1 MRRLAELRIR
11 TKLILIIIFTC
22 NIALLLASITIITYD
37 NYTYRA
43 QKAEE
48 VSAQAGVLAAG
59 MIATLEFEDRKSAQE
74 DLNPLATNPEIMV
87 AAVYTSDGL
96 LFASYIRSESKPP
109 PFRRKRNYRRVAGA
123 AGPAPSRQRLSARA
137 Y

>member
-96 LFASYIRSESKPP
+96 LFASYIPKGNVSK
-109 PFRRKRNYRRVAGA
+109 KTKLS
-123 AGPAPSRQRLSARA
+123 SRGRCSRTSAK
-137 Y
+137 

>member
-74 DLNPLATNPEIMV
+74 DLNPLATNPELWWLPYIPRMV
-87 AAVYTSDGL
+87 CCLRVTSVPKASRRL
-96 LFASYIRSESKPP
+96 LLQNPKGNVSK
-109 PFRRKRNYRRVAGA
+109 KTKLS
-123 AGPAPSRQRLSARA
+123 SRGRCSRTSAK
-137 Y
+137 